1 MLRVLLGIMSA
12 LAVAGGIWIVGC
24 GLVRERTAA
33 ERLAAGICAWLAV
46 AWICMAQPLLGI
58 SVVAHRW
65 LAVILL
71 VLAVGLSVARAGRSL
86 APGRGAIGPVAAI
99 LPAAVVVSLP
109 LVLVRTSTAPGP
121 DMRWHEGWI
130 RELSAGV
137 DPAGPYSGV
146 PNSYPWLYH
155 SLSSWLQLLPGGMT
169 DLFWAQESFAL
180 IALATGMWLLAREL
194 GFGRW
199 EAGWSVFLVSTAA
212 GVGWYWIHQPTA
224 SFVTGSG
231 VYSTLHGD
239 FIVSGGLTP
248 ALALLPP
255 LYPRDLS
262 LALVPLAVWLIV
274 CAVRSGERRLCV
286 LAGFVMGAMTLIG
299 PVEAL
304 VVGGTAVT
312 VFAVFRRDVRL
323 VLEMFGTWLLVSAI
337 WLVPFGVHYVN
348 LGGLLPKTA
357 KPSVTLVEA
366 GTGIGLLIPLAVAGL
381 VIGRRR
387 PIDRRM
393 LWLVIGVPVGFCIL
407 TWLASAA
414 ITGAGPL
421 GRPQRYLPIVAV
433 TLALPAALAV
443 AAVGRRH
450 LSIAVVLLLAI
461 AAATDAS
468 FVLTSLGLVDH
479 FRTNERMTVFHCP
492 SSVDIAAG
500 QTVAVVNAN
509 TGPGR
514 KGGILANTID
524 DDVFRNTGAYVLFRR
539 PPAQIRYKD
548 TFKHTATQGQ
558 RSRWIHQLE
567 SGIAVPRADWV
578 LTPRLQPVTG
588 LGQAVATCDAGKRDG
603 GTVHL
608 LLYRIGG

>member
-1 MLRVLLGIMSA
+1 MLRVLLGLMSA

-24 GLVRERTAA
+24 GLVRERPAA

-65 LAVILL
+65 LAVTLL
-71 VLAVGLSVARAGRSL
+71 VLAVGLSAARAGRSL
-86 APGRGAIGPVAAI
+86 MPSRGAIGPVVAI

-109 LVLVRTSTAPGP
+109 LVLVRSSTAPGP

-130 RELSAGV
+130 RELSGGV
-137 DPAGPYSGV
+137 DPAGPYSGI

-212 GVGWYWIHQPTA
+212 GVGWFWIHQPTA
-224 SFVTGSG
+224 SFVTGRG

-262 LALVPLAVWLIV
+262 LSLVPLAVWLIV
-274 CAVRSGERRLCV
+274 CAVRTGERRRV
-286 LAGFVMGAMTLIG
+286 ILAGFVMGAMTLIG

-304 VVGGTAVT
+304 VVGGVAVV

-323 VLEMFGTWLLVSAI
+323 VLEMFGTWLLVSAV

-366 GTGIGLLIPLAVAGL
+366 ATGIGLL
-381 VIGRRR
+381 
-387 PIDRRM
+387 DRRM
-393 LWLVIGVPVGFCIL
+393 LWLVIGVPVGFCVL
-407 TWLASAA
+407 TWLASAG

-421 GRPQRYLPIVAV
+421 GRAQRYLPIVAV
-433 TLALPAALAV
+433 MLALPAGLAV

-450 LSIAVVLLLAI
+450 LSIAVVLLLAL
-461 AAATDAS
+461 AAASDAS
-468 FVLTSLGLVDH
+468 FVLTSLGLVDR
-479 FRTNERMTVFHCP
+479 FRTNERMTVFQCP
-492 SSVDIAAG
+492 SSVNIAAG
-500 QTVAVVNAN
+500 QTVAVVNAS

-514 KGGILANTID
+514 RGGILANTID

-539 PPAQIRYKD
+539 PPAQIRYTD

-558 RSRWIHQLE
+558 RARWIHQLE
-567 SGIAVPRADWV
+567 SGIAVPEADWV
-578 LTPRLQPVTG
+578 LTPRLQPVAG